1 MNQRRKHTFMS
12 TTMQPT
18 ETGTAFLTTSVSE
31 SADKIFTLEQRDE
44 EQHWIEES
52 SATFIQRE
60 VMPKIEAIDHQEPGV
75 MPALV
80 KKAGEQGLLMID
92 VPEEYGGAELGL
104 LTSSLVGA
112 TLREASFSVAFGAHT
127 TIGTLPIVFYGN
139 EEQKQKYL
147 PKLASGEWIAAYALT
162 EPGVG
167 SDAMGLH
174 SRAELSADGKYY
186 ILNGTKQWI
195 SNAGFADVMIAFA
208 RIGNEK
214 PSAFIVE
221 AHWPGVSTG
230 AEERKMG
237 IKGSSTRQVY
247 FEDVQ
252 VPVENLLGEIH
263 KGYKIAFNI
272 LNIGRLKLG
281 AGTVGGARAAL
292 GMAAAYTT
300 ERKAFGKFISEFGM
314 IQKKLARM
322 AAETYAAESEVFRT
336 AANIEQARRSAGN
349 DTEAA
354 FKAIEEYAIEASI
367 AKVNGSEVLAMV
379 VDEGVQIFGG
389 YGFMQEY
396 PIEKAYR
403 DARIQRI
410 FEGTNEINRL
420 VAAGTL
426 FRRVLKGKIPLMALY
441 PEIAARVQAG
451 QPLNNAG
458 ESIPADLREAVNA
471 LERAKDVTIYAA
483 MQIALKYMQ
492 TLEQEEEFIEY
503 LANLLIDLYS
513 VDSALARA
521 TQSVRRGDENSGT
534 HVKLAQLATWLA
546 FTRLRSNLDQ
556 MIMTNTSENEVQQEL
571 QRVRNY
577 IGDLPAQRRHQT
589 TRTRGHDRRETR
601 LSPCKEIPFNGRS
614 SYCECGTHSYW
625 TRQQGRIKRCT
636 PR

>member
-1 MNQRRKHTFMS
+1 MS
-12 TTMQPT
+12 TTIKPT
-18 ETGTAFLTTSVSE
+18 ESGTAFLTTSVSE

-44 EQHWIEES
+44 EQRWIEES
-52 SATFIQRE
+52 AATFIQRE
-60 VMPKIEAIDHQEPGV
+60 VLPLTEAIDHQEPGV
-75 MPALV
+75 LPTLV

-104 LTSSLVGA
+104 LTSSLVGSE
-112 TLREASFSVAFGAHT
+112 LREASFSVAFGAHT

-139 EEQKQKYL
+139 EEQKRKYL

-167 SDAMGLH
+167 SDAMGLTT
-174 SRAELSADGKYY
+174 RAELSEDGKHY

-247 FEDVQ
+247 FEDTK

-292 GMAAAYTT
+292 AMTAAYTT

-336 AANIEQARRSAGN
+336 AANIEQAHRSAGK
-349 DTEAA
+349 DTEGT
-354 FKAIEEYAIEASI
+354 FKAIEEYAIEASL
-367 AKVNGSEVLAMV
+367 AKVHGSEVLAMV

-420 VAAGTL
+420 VASGTL
-426 FRRVLKGKIPLMALY
+426 FRRVLKAQIPLMALY
-441 PEIAARVQAG
+441 PTIEARVRSG

-458 ESIPADLREAVNA
+458 ESLPAELRDAVNA
-471 LERAKDVTIYAA
+471 LERAKDVTIYSA
-483 MQIALKYMQ
+483 MKIAMKYMQ
-492 TLEQEEEFIEY
+492 ALENEEEFIEY
-503 LANLLIDLYS
+503 LANLLIDLYA

-521 TQSVRRGDENSGT
+521 TQAVRRGDENSSI
-534 HVKLAQLATWLA
+534 HVKLAQLAAWLA
-546 FTRLRSNLDQ
+546 FSRLRSNLDQ
-556 MIMTNTSENEVQQEL
+556 MIITNTAGGEVQAEL
-571 QRVRNY
+571 QLVRSY
-577 IGDLPAQRRHQT
+577 IGDYLLNGVALQRELAAIIVKKQAYP
-589 TRTRGHDRRETR
+589 
-601 LSPCKEIPFNGRS
+601 L
-614 SYCECGTHSYW
+614 
-625 TRQQGRIKRCT
+625 
-636 PR
+636 

>member
-1 MNQRRKHTFMS
+1 MS
-12 TTMQPT
+12 TTIQPT
-18 ETGTAFLTTSVSE
+18 ETGTAFLTTPASE

-44 EQHWIEES
+44 EQRWIQES
-52 SATFIQRE
+52 TATFMQRE
-60 VMPKIEAIDHQEPGV
+60 VLPKAEAIDHQEPGLI
-75 MPALV
+75 PGLL

-92 VPEEYGGAELGL
+92 VPEAYGGAELGL
-104 LTSSLVGA
+104 LTSSLVGSEM
-112 TLREASFSVAFGAHT
+112 REASFSTAFGAHT
-127 TIGTLPIVFYGN
+127 TIGTLPIVFYGT
-139 EEQKQKYL
+139 EAQKQKYL
-147 PKLASGEWIAAYALT
+147 PKLAAGEWIGAYALT

-167 SDAMGLH
+167 SDAMHL
-174 SRAELSADGKYY
+174 STRAQLSEDGKYY

-208 RIGNEK
+208 RIGDER

-221 AHWPGVSTG
+221 ANWPGVSTG

-247 FEDVQ
+247 FEDVK
-252 VPVENLLGEIH
+252 VPVENMLGEIH

-281 AGTVGGARAAL
+281 AGAVGGSRAAL
-292 GMAAAYTT
+292 AMAAAYTT

-336 AANIEQARRSAGN
+336 AANIEYARRSVGD

-367 AKVNGSEVLAMV
+367 AKVHGSEVLAYV

-410 FEGTNEINRL
+410 YEGTNEINRL

-426 FRRVLKGKIPLMALY
+426 FRRALKGKIPLMALY
-441 PEIAARVQAG
+441 PVVDARVQSN
-451 QPLNNAG
+451 QPLNSAG
-458 ESIPADLREAVNA
+458 ESAPAELSDAVNA
-471 LERAKDVTIYAA
+471 IERAKDATIYTGVKVA
-483 MQIALKYMQ
+483 MQYMQ
-492 TLEQEEEFIEY
+492 ALESEEEFIEY
-503 LANLLIDLYS
+503 LANLLIDLYAA
-513 VDSALARA
+513 DSSLARA
-521 TQSVRRGDENSGT
+521 SQAVRRGDENAAT

-546 FTRLRSNLDQ
+546 FTRIRSNLDQ
-556 MIMTNTSENEVQQEL
+556 MIMSYLRESAAAELSRIRAYVGDYAVNGVAL
-571 QRVRNY
+571 QR
-577 IGDLPAQRRHQT
+577 
-589 TRTRGHDRRETR
+589 
-601 LSPCKEIPFNGRS
+601 EIASLVVEKQAYPL
-614 SYCECGTHSYW
+614 
-625 TRQQGRIKRCT
+625 
-636 PR
+636 

>member
-1 MNQRRKHTFMS
+1 MS
-12 TTMQPT
+12 TTIKPT
-18 ETGTAFLTTSVSE
+18 ESGTAFLTTPVSE
-31 SADKIFTLEQRDE
+31 SADKIFTLEQRSE
-44 EQHWIEES
+44 EQRWIEES
-52 SATFIQRE
+52 SATFIERE
-60 VMPKIEAIDHQEPGV
+60 VLPLTEAIDHQEPGV
-75 MPALV
+75 LPGLV

-104 LTSSLVGA
+104 LTSSLVGSE
-112 TLREASFSVAFGAHT
+112 LREASFSVAFGAHT
-127 TIGTLPIVFYGN
+127 TIGTMPIVFYGN

-147 PKLASGEWIAAYALT
+147 PKLASGEWISAYALT

-167 SDAMGLH
+167 SDAMSL
-174 SRAELSADGKYY
+174 STRAELSEDGKYY

-221 AHWPGVSTG
+221 ANWPGVSTG

-247 FEDVQ
+247 FEDTK

-292 GMAAAYTT
+292 GMSAVYTT

-336 AANIEQARRSAGN
+336 AANIEQAHRSAGN
-349 DTEAA
+349 DTEKT
-354 FKAIEEYAIEASI
+354 FKAIEEYAIEASL
-367 AKVNGSEVLAMV
+367 AKVHGSEVLAMV

-420 VAAGTL
+420 VASGTL
-426 FRRVLKGKIPLMALY
+426 FSRVLTGKLPLTAQY
-441 PEIAARVQAG
+441 PTIEARVRAG
-451 QPLNNAG
+451 QPLNSAG
-458 ESIPADLREAVNA
+458 ESIPAELRDAVNA
-471 LERAKDVTIYAA
+471 LERAKDVTIYS
-483 MQIALKYMQ
+483 ALKIAMKYMRA
-492 TLEQEEEFIEY
+492 LENEEEFIEY
-503 LANLLIDLYS
+503 LANLLIDLYAS
-513 VDSALARA
+513 DSALARA
-521 TQSVRRGDENSGT
+521 TQAVRRGDENSST

-546 FTRLRSNLDQ
+546 HSRMRSNLDQ
-556 MIMTNTSENEVQQEL
+556 MIMTNSAESEVEEELKLVRSYVGDYLLNGVAL
-571 QRVRNY
+571 QREVAK
-577 IGDLPAQRRHQT
+577 IVV
-589 TRTRGHDRRETR
+589 E
-601 LSPCKEIPFNGRS
+601 K
-614 SYCECGTHSYW
+614 
-625 TRQQGRIKRCT
+625 QGY
-636 PR
+636 PL

>member
-1 MNQRRKHTFMS
+1 MS
-12 TTMQPT
+12 TTMKPT
-18 ETGTAFLTTSVSE
+18 EKGTAFLTTPVSK

-44 EQHWIEES
+44 EQRWIEES
-52 SATFIQRE
+52 SSTFVARE
-60 VMPKIEAIDHQEPGV
+60 VMPKTEQIDHQEPGL
-75 MPALV
+75 MPGLV

-174 SRAELSADGKYY
+174 TRAELSDDGKYY

-221 AHWPGVSTG
+221 ASWPGISTG

-247 FEDVQ
+247 FEDAK

-281 AGTVGGARAAL
+281 AGTVGGARSAI

-300 ERKAFGKFISEFGM
+300 ERKAFGKFLSEFGM

-336 AANIEQARRSAGN
+336 AANIEQARRGA
-349 DTEAA
+349 DTTEAA
-354 FKAIEEYAIEASI
+354 FKAIEEYSVEASI
-367 AKVNGSEVLAMV
+367 AKVNGSEVLAYV

-426 FRRVLKGKIPLMALY
+426 FRRALTGKVPLMALY
-441 PEIAARVQAG
+441 PTIEERVKAG
-451 QPLNNAG
+451 TPLNNAG
-458 ESIPADLREAVNA
+458 EDIPAELREAVNA
-471 LERAKDVTIYAA
+471 LERAKDATIYTGFKIA
-483 MQIALKYMQ
+483 MKYMQ
-492 TLEQEEEFIEY
+492 ALENEEEFIEY
-503 LANLLIDLYS
+503 LANLLIDLYA

-521 TQSVRRGDENSGT
+521 TQAVHRGDADSST
-534 HVKLAQLATWLA
+534 HIKLAQLATWLA
-546 FTRLRSNLDQ
+546 YSRLRSNLDQ
-556 MIMTNTSENEVQQEL
+556 MIMTNLSEDEVREEL
-571 QRVRNY
+571 PRVRAY
-577 IGDLPAQRRHQT
+577 IGDYLLNGVTAQR
-589 TRTRGHDRRETR
+589 E
-601 LSPCKEIPFNGRS
+601 LAALIVEK
-614 SYCECGTHSYW
+614 
-625 TRQQGRIKRCT
+625 QGY
-636 PR
+636 PLAF

>member
-1 MNQRRKHTFMS
+1 MS
-12 TTMQPT
+12 TTMKPT
-18 ETGTAFLTTSVSE
+18 ETGTAFLTTPVSE

-44 EQHWIEES
+44 EQRWIQES
-52 SATFIQRE
+52 SATFIARE
-60 VMPKIEAIDHQEPGV
+60 VLPLTEAIDHQEPGV
-75 MPALV
+75 LPRLV
-80 KKAGEQGLLMID
+80 RKAGEQGLLMID

-104 LTSSLVGA
+104 LTSSLVGSE
-112 TLREASFSVAFGAHT
+112 LREASFSVAFGAHT

-167 SDAMGLH
+167 SDAMNLGT
-174 SRAELSADGKYY
+174 RAKLSEDGKYY

-208 RIGNEK
+208 RIGDEK

-221 AHWPGVSTG
+221 ANWPGVSTG

-247 FEDVQ
+247 FEDTK

-336 AANIEQARRSAGN
+336 AANIEQARRGAGN
-349 DTEAA
+349 DTEGV
-354 FKAIEEYAIEASI
+354 FKAIEEYAIEASL
-367 AKVNGSEVLAMV
+367 AKVHGSEVLALV

-420 VAAGTL
+420 VASGTL
-426 FRRVLKGKIPLMALY
+426 FRRVLKGKLPLMALY
-441 PEIAARVQAG
+441 PVVEARIRVG
-451 QPLNNAG
+451 RPLNDAG
-458 ESIPADLREAVNA
+458 ESIPAELREAVNA

-483 MQIALKYMQ
+483 MKIAMKYMQ
-492 TLEQEEEFIEY
+492 ALENEEEFIEY
-503 LANLLIDLYS
+503 LANLLIDLYAS
-513 VDSALARA
+513 DSALARA
-521 TQSVRRGDENSGT
+521 TQAMRRGDENSGT

-546 FTRLRSNLDQ
+546 HSRIRANLDQ
-556 MIMTNTSENEVQQEL
+556 MIMTNSSEGEVEEEL
-571 QRVRNY
+571 RLVRSY
-577 IGDLPAQRRHQT
+577 IGDYLLNGVALQR
-589 TRTRGHDRRETR
+589 EVA
-601 LSPCKEIPFNGRS
+601 KIVVEK
-614 SYCECGTHSYW
+614 
-625 TRQQGRIKRCT
+625 QQY
-636 PR
+636 PL